1 MKNEENTKVNKLICF
16 SHLVNTTL
24 AKLHPLSRWMSS
36 IKLQKLLILLTV
48 EQVSITILINAE
60 AVFKTSL
67 HNPKYTWNHF
77 NESLSLCSFIH
88 HNGVPVFHLSIV
100 LTEIDLCTFSIE
112 LNRCMHHCFE
122 YHTKYSTF
130 KSKVALQ
137 SLMGKMLM
145 AAKTKSNITI

>member
-1 MKNEENTKVNKLICF
+1 MKNEENTKVNKLISF

-36 IKLQKLLILLTV
+36 IKLQKLLILLIV

-67 HNPKYTWNHF
+67 HNPKYTWNLF
-77 NESLSLCSFIH
+77 NESLSLRSFIH
-88 HNGVPVFHLSIV
+88 HIGVPVFHLSTV
-100 LTEIDLCTFSIE
+100 LTEIALCTFSIE

-137 SLMGKMLM
+137 SLMGQNANGCK
-145 AAKTKSNITI
+145 NQV